1 MLVNPGETRRLARTV
16 RIEDPGPLD
25 RYLRSANDS
34 AFITA
39 GQGLIGLGELARFE
53 TDSLDAAD
61 IWWQEFCAS
70 LEHETE
76 LPDLPGVGPIAFGTF
91 LFDPDSSEEQS
102 ALIVPR
108 MVIGRR
114 ENVSWMTTVGI
125 GNLPDAEVP
134 HPAPAAPSPGMISW
148 ADGALPGPVWETMVG
163 EAVEYIRR
171 GAVEKVVLARD
182 MLVRS
187 GDPIDPAYLVRRLR
201 TDYPQTW
208 TYLVDG
214 MVGATPEL
222 LVERRKGLITS
233 RVLAGTIRR
242 DSGDDT
248 AAQLS
253 ARLIASGKDLR
264 EHAYAAQSVAESLQP
279 YVAAMN
285 VPPAPY
291 VLELPNVLH
300 LATDITAVADQD
312 ISSLSLA
319 QAIHP
324 TAAVCG
330 TPRES
335 ARQLIAE
342 LESMDRGR
350 YAGPVGWIDMTGDG
364 QWAVALRGG
373 QLSPIDPREIR
384 VFAGCGIVA
393 DSDPEEELLE
403 SVAKLIPMRDALS

>member
-1 MLVNPGETRRLARTV
+1 MNPGETRRLARTV
-16 RIEDPGPLD
+16 RIDDPGPLD
-25 RYLRSANDS
+25 RYLGSAGDC
-34 AFITA
+34 AFLSQ
-39 GQGLIGLGELARFE
+39 GQGLIGLGTLARFD

-91 LFDPDSSEEQS
+91 LFDPDSSADQS
-102 ALIVPR
+102 TLIVPR
-108 MVIGRR
+108 VVIGRR
-114 ENVSWMTTVGI
+114 ANVSWMTTIGI
-125 GNLPDAEVP
+125 GSLPKAELP
-134 HPAPAAPSPGMISW
+134 HPSAAAPSPGMVSW
-148 ADGALPGPVWETMVG
+148 ADGAMPGPVWETMVG
-163 EAVEYIRR
+163 EAVEYIHR
-171 GAVEKVVLARD
+171 GVVEKVVLARD
-182 MLVRS
+182 MLVRANE
-187 GDPIDPAYLVRRLR
+187 PIEPAFLVRRLR
-201 TDYPQTW
+201 AEYPQTW

-222 LVERRKGLITS
+222 LVERRRGLITS

-242 DSGDDT
+242 ADASAGV
-248 AAQLS
+248 AQLG
-253 ARLIASGKDLR
+253 AQLIASDKDRR
-264 EHAYAAQSVAESLQP
+264 EHAYAAQSVAETLRP
-279 YVAAMN
+279 YVTAMN

-300 LATDITAVADQD
+300 LATDVTAVADEQ
-312 ISSLSLA
+312 ISSLALA

-330 TPRES
+330 TPREA

-373 QLSPIDPREIR
+373 QLSRVDPHEIQ

-393 DSDPEEELLE
+393 DSVPEDELLE
-403 SVAKLIPMRDALS
+403 SVAKFIPMRDALS